1 MRGALSILMRH
12 THVKLKHMNICY
24 CIIQTLFTLIG
35 SIALFFAMFF
45 NNVNLKEVL
54 SDGIVEYMLFKN
66 VISILGVLLY
76 IVIVTIL
83 SIALLGLISKIF
95 NSEKISPLII
105 KKVFYYQLIYYSL
118 LHISA
123 NICLIRSLNIADAL

>member
-1 MRGALSILMRH
+1 
-12 THVKLKHMNICY
+12 MNICY
-24 CIIQTLFTLIG
+24 CAIQTLFTLIG

-54 SDGIVEYMLFKN
+54 SDGIVEYLLFKN
-66 VISILGVLLY
+66 VISILGLLLY

-105 KKVFYYQLIYYSL
+105 KKVFYCQLIYYSL
-118 LHISA
+118 LHIFV
-123 NICLIRSLNIADAL
+123 NICLICSLNIADSL

>member
-1 MRGALSILMRH
+1 
-12 THVKLKHMNICY
+12 MNICY